1 MKTSPQ
7 EQNGN
12 EKTKLSSDLQ
22 DSITYINEL
31 LGKNDD
37 FVYRDFYIF
46 GSIPAYLCYFSEQ
59 ANPSEINTDILKPL
73 MYPPE
78 HIQKNLPDESKLV
91 DVIIKEVLYQSRVK
105 TETKWD
111 VLIDNLFLGDTIIL
125 IQGQDV
131 GLQLGTRKLKERS
144 IDEPRTELVVL
155 GPREGFVEQLGTNIG
170 LLRYRLPIPDLVIQ
184 TTKIGKLTKTKV
196 AVCYIKGIT
205 NPELVKEVEDRL
217 SKIEFDSVLDSG
229 IIEQF
234 IEDNPY
240 SPFPQIQ
247 TTERP
252 DRVVG
257 NLIEGRV
264 AILTQGSPF
273 ALLLPT
279 VFSQFYQ
286 TTEDYT
292 NRFLMGNFIRIIRV
306 MALVFSLIFPSLY
319 VSFIAFNPELLPTEF
334 AVAVSG
340 GRAGVPF
347 PAVIEVL
354 VIEVAME
361 ILREAT
367 VRLPQ
372 QVGGALSIV
381 GVLIIGQAAVEAGF
395 ASPVTVV
402 VIALATIG
410 SFATPVYTAAFA
422 LRMLRFPILMLAG
435 LFGLYGVVIGAILI
449 LNHMLSLQSF
459 GVPYMSP
466 VSPPDKEGMKDV
478 VVRGPLWK
486 MKNRPGFLQAQDKN
500 RVGAKTQE
508 LRDRRRVPGPVDEG
522 K

>member
-1 MKTSPQ
+1 MEQKAA
-7 EQNGN
+7 QNGK
-12 EKTKLSSDLQ
+12 ETITLRDDLQ
-22 DSITYINEL
+22 DSVTYLEKFLGQNE
-31 LGKNDD
+31 DIV
-37 FVYRDFYIF
+37 FRHFRIF
-46 GSIPAYLCYFSEQ
+46 GNFSAFLCYFSEH

-78 HIQKNLPDESKLV
+78 HIEKNPPDISNLV
-91 DVIIKEVLYQSRVK
+91 EVMIKEVLYQSKVK
-105 TETKWD
+105 TITDWE
-111 VLIDNLFLGDTIIL
+111 VLIEGLFQGDTIML
-125 IQGQDV
+125 IDGV
-131 GLQLGTRKLKERS
+131 NSGLKIGTRKLKERS

-155 GPREGFVEQLGTNIG
+155 GPREGFIEQLGTNIG
-170 LLRYRLPIPDLVIQ
+170 LLRYRLPTSDLVIK
-184 TTKIGKLTKTKV
+184 TMKIGKFTKTKV
-196 AVCYIKGIT
+196 AVCYIKSVT
-205 NPELVKEVEDRL
+205 DPELIKEVEDRL

-252 DRVVG
+252 DRTVG

-273 ALLLPT
+273 ALILPT
-279 VFSQFYQ
+279 VFNQFYQ

-292 NRFLMGNFIRIIRV
+292 NRFLMGNFIRMIRIL
-306 MALVFSLIFPSLY
+306 ALVFSLIFPSMY

-402 VIALATIG
+402 VIAIATIG

-422 LRMLRFPILMLAG
+422 LRMLRFPILILAG
-435 LFGLYGVVIGAILI
+435 TFGLYGVVIGAILI
-449 LNHMLSLQSF
+449 FNHMLSLKSF

-478 VVRGPLWK
+478 VVRSPLWK
-486 MKNRPGFLQAQDKN
+486 MKSRPRFLQPQDID
-500 RVGAKTQE
+500 RVGAKTQD
-508 LRDRRRVPGPVDEG
+508 LRDRRRVPGPFDDSN
-522 K
+522 